1 MKRSSRGSS
10 RVRLVLVV
18 LLAVIPSLVLIYYNS
33 REQRDAAIVQAHE
46 DVARIARL
54 AAAEDAGVFEGVHQ
68 LLVALAQFPEVRG
81 GDPSRGSAV
90 LEKLIGEYR
99 FYSNLG
105 VVTADGRVVCSAMP
119 LNEQVSVANRQW
131 FQQAMKTG
139 DFTVGEYQAGGSS
152 DRLSLNFGYPII
164 GSGNQV
170 QGIVFASLEL
180 SYLTRQISLAL
191 PPEGVELA
199 LVDRGGVIL
208 AQTGALENR
217 VGRPALEA
225 AQIKEVSAY
234 RGRGTE
240 QRPDSAGIEH
250 IYAFYPIGGKHAGAD
265 AYVIASMPTTIAFTA
280 ADRGLK
286 KNLIGLALVTLLAL
300 VAAWYGGE
308 AIVLRQ
314 TNDELEQR
322 VQERTREL
330 AHEQFLLRTLLDNVP
345 DSIYF
350 KDSKGRFLR
359 SSSAQAKRFGLSDPA
374 QAIGKTDFD
383 FFAKAHAEEAF
394 ADEQQIIQTGQPLI
408 GMEESSPLADG
419 TERWVSTSKLPLRD
433 KEGNTVG
440 TFGISREITDRKR
453 AEQALA
459 KEHNVLH
466 TLVDNL
472 PDLVF
477 IKDLKGRYVFD
488 NAAHRAFLG
497 ISTLDEVAGKTVFD
511 FYPRELASPLHAD
524 DEAVLAAGVP
534 LLHREEDLTD
544 RKGRKTR
551 AVTSK
556 IPYRDAQHMVVGLVC
571 ISRLLSEPK

>member
-1 MKRSSRGSS
+1 MNRFSRSSS

-18 LLAVIPSLVLIYYNS
+18 LLAVVPSLVLIYYNS
-33 REQRDAAIVQAHE
+33 REQRDTAVAQANE

-54 AAAEDAGVFEGVHQ
+54 ATAENAGVFDGVHQ
-68 LLVALAQFPEVRG
+68 LLVTLAQFPEIRG
-81 GDPSRGSAV
+81 DDPARGSAV
-90 LEKLIGEYR
+90 LQKLLKEGR
-99 FYSNLG
+99 FYSNIG
-105 VVTADGRVVCSAMP
+105 VATPDGHVFCSAVP
-119 LNEQVSVANRQW
+119 FKEPASVADRPW
-131 FQQAMKTG
+131 FQQAMKTT
-139 DFTVGEYQAGGSS
+139 DFTVGEYQAGTSS
-152 DRLSLNFGYPII
+152 DRPLLDVGYPIVD
-164 GSGNQV
+164 SGNQV
-170 QGIVFASLEL
+170 QRILFASLDL
-180 SYLTRQISLAL
+180 NKLAQQISLAL

-199 LVDRGGVIL
+199 LIDRGGVIL
-208 AQTGALENR
+208 AQTGASENR
-217 VGRPALEA
+217 VGRPAPESA
-225 AQIKEVSAY
+225 RIKDVLAY

-240 QRPDSAGIEH
+240 QRRDSAGVERIF
-250 IYAFYPIGGKHAGAD
+250 AFYPIGGKRTGAD
-265 AYVIASMPTTIAFTA
+265 AYVMASMPTAIAFTA
-280 ADRGLK
+280 AERGLR

-350 KDSKGRFLR
+350 KDLKGRFLR
-359 SSSAQAKRFGLSDPA
+359 SSGAQARRFGLSDPA

-383 FFAKAHAEEAF
+383 FFGKEHAEEAF
-394 ADEQQIIQTGQPLI
+394 ADEQQIIRTGQPLI
-408 GMEESSPLADG
+408 GIEESSPLADG

-433 KEGNTVG
+433 KDGNTVG

-466 TLVDNL
+466 TLIDNL

-488 NAAHRAFLG
+488 NAAHRAFLDVA
-497 ISTLDEVAGKTVFD
+497 TLDGVTGKTVFD
-511 FYPRELASPLHAD
+511 FYPRELAAPLHAD

-534 LLHREEDLTD
+534 VLHREEDLTD
-544 RKGRKTR
+544 RRGRKAR

-556 IPYRDAQHMVVGLVC
+556 IPYRDAQHMVIGLVC
-571 ISRLLSEPK
+571 ISRLLGVPK

>member
-1 MKRSSRGSS
+1 MNRISRSSS

-18 LLAVIPSLVLIYYNS
+18 LLAVVPSLVLIYYNS
-33 REQRDAAIVQAHE
+33 REQRDAAITQAHE

-54 AAAEDAGVFEGVHQ
+54 AAAENAGVFEGVHQ
-68 LLVALAQFPEVRG
+68 LLVALAQFPELRGDDPVRG
-81 GDPSRGSAV
+81 NAV
-90 LEKLIGEYR
+90 LGKLLRESR
-99 FYSNLG
+99 FYSDLG
-105 VVTADGRVVCSAMP
+105 VVMPDGHMVCSAAP
-119 LNEQVSVANRQW
+119 LKEQVSVASRQW

-139 DFTVGEYQAGGSS
+139 DFTVGEYQVGGSS
-152 DRLSLNFGYPII
+152 DRPSLNFGYPIV

-170 QGIVFASLEL
+170 QRILFASLDL
-180 SYLTRQISLAL
+180 NYLTRQISLAL

-217 VGRPALEA
+217 VGRTALEA
-225 AQIKEVSAY
+225 AQIKEVAAY

-240 QRPDSAGIEH
+240 QRRDSTGVEH
-250 IYAFYPIGGKHAGAD
+250 IYAFYPIGGKRAGAD
-265 AYVIASMPTTIAFTA
+265 AYVIASMPTAIAFSA
-280 ADRGLK
+280 ADRGLR

-322 VQERTREL
+322 VQERTQEL

-359 SSSAQAKRFGLSDPA
+359 SSSAQAKRFGLTDPA

-383 FFAKAHAEEAF
+383 FFGKEHAEEAF

-477 IKDLKGRYVFD
+477 VKDLKGRYVFD

-497 ISTLDEVAGKTVFD
+497 VSTLDEVTGKTVFD

-544 RKGRKTR
+544 RKGHKAR

-571 ISRLLSEPK
+571 ISRLLGVPK

>member
-33 REQRDAAIVQAHE
+33 REQRDTAIAQAHE

-54 AAAEDAGVFEGVHQ
+54 AAAENAGDFEGVHQ

-81 GDPSRGSAV
+81 DDPVRGGAA
-90 LEKLIGEYR
+90 LEKLLRECR

-105 VVTADGRVVCSAMP
+105 VATPDGHVFCSAVP
-119 LNEQVSVANRQW
+119 LKEPASIADHQW
-131 FQQAMKTG
+131 FQEAMKTS
-139 DFTVGEYQAGGSS
+139 DFTVGEYEAEGLSG
-152 DRLSLNFGYPII
+152 RPSLNFGYPII
-164 GSGNQV
+164 GSSNQV
-170 QGIVFASLEL
+170 QRILFASLDL
-180 SYLTRQISLAL
+180 SHLNRQISLAL

-199 LVDRGGVIL
+199 LVDRGGVVL

-217 VGRPALEA
+217 VGRTAPEA
-225 AQIKEVSAY
+225 AQVKEVSVSS
-234 RGRGTE
+234 GRGTE
-240 QRPDSAGIEH
+240 QQPDSAGVEH
-250 IYAFYPIGGKHAGAD
+250 IYAFYRIGGKRAGAD
-265 AYVIASMPTTIAFTA
+265 AYVIASMPTAIAFNA

-359 SSSAQAKRFGLSDPA
+359 SSSAQAKRFGLSDPG

-408 GMEESSPLADG
+408 GMEESSPLTDG

-433 KEGNTVG
+433 KEGNIVG

-459 KEHNVLH
+459 KEHSVLH
-466 TLVDNL
+466 TLIDNL

-497 ISTLDEVAGKTVFD
+497 VSTVEEVTGKTVFD
-511 FYPRELASPLHAD
+511 FYPRELAAPLHAD
-524 DEAVLAAGVP
+524 DEAVLAAGAPV
-534 LLHREEDLTD
+534 LHREEDLTD

-556 IPYRDAQHMVVGLVC
+556 IPYRDAEHMVVGLVC
-571 ISRLLSEPK
+571 ISRPLGVLK